1 MIRTFAALLP
11 VAALLVIGL
20 RLSRTFSRAAE
31 ARREMAREAAR
42 HREVLDRS
50 ARWIR
55 EGRMRAVL
63 SSPGAKSW
71 YLAVAAH
78 HLQLATEADASAGLS
93 DSPEFPFLAE
103 QHRLMH
109 HIFMTAPLQATTHPG
124 PTARAN
130 LRA

>member
-1 MIRTFAALLP
+1 MIRTIVALLP
-11 VAALLVIGL
+11 AVALLLLGL
-20 RLSRTFSRAAE
+20 RLSRSYARVAEHRRA
-31 ARREMAREAAR
+31 MAREAAR

-78 HLQLATEADASAGLS
+78 HLRMATEADAAAGGS
-93 DSPEFPFLAE
+93 DWPEFPFLAE

-109 HIFMTAPLQATTHPG
+109 HIFMTAPLQAVSRQGGAPRHSV
-124 PTARAN
+124 RA
-130 LRA
+130 